1 MPSAS
6 KGRRAPMTA
15 AGGAP
20 AQNRQLR
27 RQGRETLG
35 RLLEAA
41 ITVFDER
48 GYHAARVDDIVK
60 VAQTSHGTFYLY
72 FRNKEDLFLALVAD
86 VTEAMRELAESLPPI
101 KPSKAGYDVLR
112 KWLDEFYGLYEH
124 YHPVIRAWTEANAQN
139 AELAVTGA
147 RVLRRFID
155 QLVRRVEE
163 SDRSAVSDSN
173 LAALAMVSM
182 VERVSFYAVVRMV
195 PVEREAL
202 IDTLATIL
210 HVGLFGGVRRRA

>member
-1 MPSAS
+1 VNKA
-6 KGRRAPMTA
+6 RRAPSTA

-27 RQGRETLG
+27 RQGRETLR

-60 VAQTSHGTFYLY
+60 VAETSHGTFYLY

-101 KPSKAGYDVLR
+101 KPSKSGYEVLR
-112 KWLDEFYGLYEH
+112 EWLDEFYGIYEH
-124 YHPVIRAWTEANAQN
+124 YHPVIRAWIEANAQN
-139 AELAVTGA
+139 AELAAMGTK
-147 RVLRRFID
+147 VLRRFID
-155 QLVRRVEE
+155 QLVLRVQE
-163 SDRSAVSDSN
+163 SDRSVVSDPN

-202 IDTLATIL
+202 IDNLASIL
-210 HVGLFGGVRRRA
+210 HVGLFGGVRRKV

>member
-1 MPSAS
+1 MNKA
-6 KGRRAPMTA
+6 GRPPTTA

-27 RQGRETLG
+27 RQGRETLR

-86 VTEAMRELAESLPPI
+86 VTEAMRHLAESLPPI
-101 KPSKAGYDVLR
+101 QPSKAGYDVLR
-112 KWLDEFYGLYEH
+112 AWLDDFYGIYEH
-124 YHPVIRAWTEANAQN
+124 YHPVIRAWTEANSQN
-139 AELAVTGA
+139 AELAATGA
-147 RVLRRFID
+147 TVLRRFID

-163 SDRSAVSDSN
+163 SDRSAVNDPN

-202 IDTLATIL
+202 IDNLASIL
-210 HVGLFGGVRRRA
+210 HVGLFGGVRRKV

>member
-1 MPSAS
+1 VSTA
-6 KGRRAPMTA
+6 RRAPSTA
-15 AGGAP
+15 SGGAP

-27 RQGRETLG
+27 KQGRETLR

-41 ITVFDER
+41 ISVFDER

-86 VTEAMRELAESLPPI
+86 VTEAMRQLAEALPPI

-112 KWLDEFYGLYEH
+112 EWLDEFYGIYEH
-124 YHPVIRAWTEANAQN
+124 YHPVIRAWTEANSQN
-139 AELAVTGA
+139 PELAATGA

-155 QLVRRVEE
+155 QLVLRVEE
-163 SDRSAVSDSN
+163 SDRSAVSDPN

-182 VERVSFYAVVRMV
+182 VERVSFYAVIRMV

-202 IDTLATIL
+202 IDSLASIL
-210 HVGLFGGVRRRA
+210 HVGLFGGVRRKV

>member
-1 MPSAS
+1 MT
-6 KGRRAPMTA
+6 KTRRAPTTA

-20 AQNRQLR
+20 AQSRQLR
-27 RQGRETLG
+27 RQGRETLR

-101 KPSKAGYDVLR
+101 KPSKAGYEVLR
-112 KWLDEFYGLYEH
+112 AWLDEFYGIYEH

-139 AELAVTGA
+139 AELATTGA
-147 RVLRRFID
+147 TVLRRFID
-155 QLVRRVEE
+155 QLVLRVKE
-163 SDRSAVSDSN
+163 SDRSAVSDPN

-195 PVEREAL
+195 PVQREAL
-202 IDTLATIL
+202 IDSLASIL
-210 HVGLFGGVRRRA
+210 HVGLFGGVRRKV

>member
-1 MPSAS
+1 MT
-6 KGRRAPMTA
+6 KTRRAPTTA

-20 AQNRQLR
+20 AQSRQLR
-27 RQGRETLG
+27 RQGRETLR

-101 KPSKAGYDVLR
+101 KPSKAGYEVLR
-112 KWLDEFYGLYEH
+112 AWLDEFYGIYEH

-139 AELAVTGA
+139 AELATTGA
-147 RVLRRFID
+147 TVLRRFID
-155 QLVRRVEE
+155 QLVLRVKE
-163 SDRSAVSDSN
+163 SDRSAVSDPN

-202 IDTLATIL
+202 IDSLASIL
-210 HVGLFGGVRRRA
+210 HVGLFGGVRRKV